1 MGLTRINAE
10 TCEFDGLGSTR
21 PKASATP
28 QKGIAKGIESGSSV
42 STGPTGRPAYAGRWT
57 LLGVHRF
64 RVWDWWDDLPAA
76 RGTGGT
82 TNRRGD
88 AKIATADEP
97 RINDRIRAREV
108 FLIAEDGEKLGPRT
122 VTEALAIAIEQ
133 GLDLVEVAPSENPPV
148 CRIMDYSR
156 WQYEQ
161 QQKRKESRRKATNV
175 VIKEMKYRPKI
186 DGHDYATKT
195 RKVLS
200 FLNDGNK
207 VKVTIMFRGR
217 EMAHPE
223 LGRKILDRIA
233 EDVIEVAMVEMAP
246 RQDGRNMTMVLNP
259 SRRKPKPAKPRTEVA
274 PTEVAPVEAKIE
286 TEIASEVL
294 TESIPA
300 IIEVPPEPTGAPS
313 GV

>member
-1 MGLTRINAE
+1 
-10 TCEFDGLGSTR
+10 
-21 PKASATP
+21 
-28 QKGIAKGIESGSSV
+28 
-42 STGPTGRPAYAGRWT
+42 
-57 LLGVHRF
+57 
-64 RVWDWWDDLPAA
+64 
-76 RGTGGT
+76 
-82 TNRRGD
+82 
-88 AKIATADEP
+88 
-97 RINDRIRAREV
+97 
-108 FLIAEDGEKLGPRT
+108 
-122 VTEALAIAIEQ
+122 
-133 GLDLVEVAPSENPPV
+133 
-148 CRIMDYSR
+148 MDYSR

-186 DGHDYATKT
+186 DSHDYATKT

-274 PTEVAPVEAKIE
+274 PTESTPVEAKIE

-294 TESIPA
+294 TQSIPA